1 MTLEGL
7 PERCFEIVQ
16 QFLAA
21 SAIARL
27 ASAVDPSKLTLSQT
41 LTTGGKL
48 KLTLRNILQ
57 QISGT
62 DGIA

>member
-27 ASAVDPSKLTLSQT
+27 ASASKAFKANTQSNIDYWWEVKVDSK
-41 LTTGGKL
+41 KHFAAD
-48 KLTLRNILQ
+48 KW
-57 QISGT
+57 
-62 DGIA
+62 D